1 LLISFYFVKPFATHG
16 GFQKTKSYNVATL
29 APFVFAKKNAF
40 EPVGSFMWPRCENF
54 TAQKKKMLV
63 ED

>member
-1 LLISFYFVKPFATHG
+1 MEGSRKQNLIIWRLWPLLFLP
-16 GFQKTKSYNVATL
+16 
-29 APFVFAKKNAF
+29 KKNAF